1 VSRSL
6 SRWQAVVL
14 GLIVLSALVLGVV
27 GLFAVGSRGW
37 YSADA
42 LTLQA
47 GFEQIGGVEVG
58 TRVRLQ
64 GMDAGEIV
72 AIQPPAEP
80 GGAVVLQMRL
90 KGEYR
95 KLIRT
100 DAKVRIVG
108 EGLVGGKVVEVVPQ
122 KPKPGEKPAPGAEN
136 GTVLASQPTVEAGD
150 LMEKFAAAMEG
161 EGTLGMVLKD
171 PRLYMATLA
180 AVEQIKSTSASVQE
194 NSDRVQDSWV
204 MHALGKT
211 PRELLVRPDCQ
222 RDRRI
227 LTETELFVPGEAT
240 LTAQGKA
247 ALDSIAPWLNGM
259 KHPGS
264 EVVIVS
270 YADSKAG
277 RSAEVAKTTTA
288 KQSEAAAR
296 YLRDQHGVHR
306 MRWVTLGDLVG
317 VRKVI
322 PLGMGLNGPPEP
334 EPKPLPPARV
344 EVVVFVPQ
352 K

>member
-14 GLIVLSALVLGVV
+14 GLIVLLALGLGIV
-27 GLFAVGSRGW
+27 GLFAVGARNWFGPE
-37 YSADA
+37 A
-42 LTLQA
+42 LTVQV
-47 GFEQIGGVEVG
+47 GFEQIGGVELG

-64 GMDAGEIV
+64 GMDAGEVV
-72 AIQPPAEP
+72 AIERPAGP
-80 GGAVVLQMRL
+80 GDPVMLKLRL

-95 KLIRT
+95 DLVRT
-100 DAKVRIVG
+100 DARVRIIN
-108 EGLVGGKVVEVVPQ
+108 EGLVGGKVLEVVPR
-122 KPKPGEKPAPGAEN
+122 KPKSGETPAPVAGNGA
-136 GTVLASQPTVEAGD
+136 VLASLPTVDAGD
-150 LMEKFAAAMEG
+150 LLEKMAAAMDG

-171 PRLYMATLA
+171 PRLYTALLSA
-180 AVEQIKSTSASVQE
+180 AEQFKNTSASLQE

-222 RDRRI
+222 RDRRV
-227 LTETELFVPGEAT
+227 LAEADLFVPGEAI

-247 ALDSIAPWLNGM
+247 ALDKIAPWLNGM

-264 EVVIVS
+264 EVVVVA
-270 YADSKAG
+270 YADPRGG
-277 RSAEVAKTTTA
+277 RSAEVAKSVTQ

-296 YLRDQHGVHR
+296 YLRDKHGVHK
-306 MRWVTLGDLVG
+306 MGLVTLWGFG
-317 VRKVI
+317 ERKVI
-322 PLGMGLNGPPEP
+322 PRGMGGNPPPEP
-334 EPKPLPPARV
+334 EPDPLPPARV
-344 EVVVFVPQ
+344 EVVVFVPR

>member
-1 VSRSL
+1 MSRSL

-14 GLIVLSALVLGVV
+14 GLIVLTSVGLGVV
-27 GLFAVGSRGW
+27 GLFAVAARSW
-37 YSADA
+37 YGADA
-42 LTLQA
+42 LTVQV

-64 GMDAGEIV
+64 GMDAGEVV
-72 AIQPPAEP
+72 AIQPPSDP
-80 GGAVVLQMRL
+80 GGLVVLQLRL

-95 KLIRT
+95 KLVRT

-122 KPKPGEKPAPGAEN
+122 KPRPGEAAAPIADNGALL
-136 GTVLASQPTVEAGD
+136 TSTPTIEAGD
-150 LMEKFAAAMEG
+150 LMEKFAAAMDG
-161 EGTLGMVLKD
+161 DGTLGMVLKD
-171 PRLYMATLA
+171 PRLYQATLA
-180 AVEQIKSTSASVQE
+180 AVEQIKNTSASVQE
-194 NSDRVQDSWV
+194 GSERVQDSWV

-211 PRELLVRPDCQ
+211 PREILVRPDCQ
-222 RDRRI
+222 RDRRV
-227 LTETELFVPGEAT
+227 LAEADLFVPGEAT

-247 ALDSIAPWLNGM
+247 ELDRIAPWLNGM

-264 EVVIVS
+264 EVVVVS
-270 YADSKAG
+270 YADPKAG

-296 YLRDQHGVHR
+296 YLRDRHGIHR
-306 MRWVTLGDLVG
+306 MRWMTLGDFIG

-322 PLGMGLNGPPEP
+322 PLGMGHNGPPEP